1 MLNHSFTRLSSTFL
15 ALAALSFRVSYAGS
29 PDEIRAR
36 MDSQEDR
43 FSKLQ
48 EIWDIRAESF
58 DRRMNQISDS
68 ADTRYDRPYSQIME
82 DRSSDW

>member
-1 MLNHSFTRLSSTFL
+1 
-15 ALAALSFRVSYAGS
+15 
-29 PDEIRAR
+29 

>member
-1 MLNHSFTRLSSTFL
+1 
-15 ALAALSFRVSYAGS
+15 
-29 PDEIRAR
+29 

-68 ADTRYDRPYSQIME
+68 TDTRYDRPYSQIME

>member
-1 MLNHSFTRLSSTFL
+1 M
-15 ALAALSFRVSYAGS
+15 ALAALSFLVSWAGS
-29 PDEIRAR
+29 LDEIRAR

-48 EIWDIRAESF
+48 EMWDIRAESF

-68 ADTRYDRPYSQIME
+68 ADARYDRPYS
-82 DRSSDW
+82 

>member
-1 MLNHSFTRLSSTFL
+1 
-15 ALAALSFRVSYAGS
+15 
-29 PDEIRAR
+29 

-48 EIWDIRAESF
+48 EMRDIRAESF

-68 ADTRYDRPYSQIME
+68 ADARYDCFYSKIMG
-82 DRSSDW
+82 DSSSDC

>member
-1 MLNHSFTRLSSTFL
+1 MRFSSTFL
-15 ALAALSFRVSYAGS
+15 ALAALSFLVSWAGS
-29 PDEIRAR
+29 LDEIRAR

-48 EIWDIRAESF
+48 EMWDIRAESF

-68 ADTRYDRPYSQIME
+68 ADARYDRPYS
-82 DRSSDW
+82 